1 MIKMKDEY
9 ILTKEK
15 ESQLIEE
22 IDKLKKKMN
31 TQSSLMSAK
40 QNKGNF
46 ILFYLILENIY

>member
-40 QNKGNF
+40 QNKGKM
-46 ILFYLILENIY
+46 LSYLCNL